1 MRTTKSIQNEEF
13 RVIITGGREYGW
25 NKDTVTKKLTPNIEQ
40 QRHVFDTVERLK
52 IAADQAGKE
61 LIIIHGAAKG
71 ADTLADE
78 AANILGVKIKS
89 YPVKPEDWNKY
100 GKAAG
105 MLRNKQMRDE
115 NDPHLVVAFS
125 GGRGTANM
133 CALAKENFIIVR
145 KV

>member
-1 MRTTKSIQNEEF
+1 MTFRQNEF
-13 RVIITGGREYGW
+13 RIIITGGREYGW
-25 NKDTVTKKLTPNIEQ
+25 NKDPVTKKLTPNIEQ
-40 QRHVFDTVERLK
+40 QRHVFDTIERLK
-52 IAADQAGKE
+52 IAADQADRK
-61 LIIIHGAAKG
+61 LVIIHGGARG

-78 AANILGVKIKS
+78 AANFFGVKIKS
-89 YPVKPEDWNKY
+89 YPISNEDWNKY

-115 NDPHLVVAFS
+115 NDPHLVVAFP